1 MKKACITI
9 LFLVLLSLPLSN
21 VFAAEAEYSGNLIP
35 KMITNTSPSGVVS
48 TSNEFS
54 DANRAF
60 DGDFATISSAWT
72 SSATA
77 AWLRYDFSNPV
88 VIEQYVIYPQT
99 TATDR
104 APKDWTF
111 EGSNDGVTWNVLDTQ
126 SNITG
131 WVDNTPKK
139 FSFSNSNSY
148 KNYRI
153 NITANNGSQYLALS
167 ELEMMSK
174 VSSSTPNTGACTSNS
189 VASSGVASASN
200 EYSYASEAFDKNFT
214 TIASSWTSSTT
225 AAWLRYDFPNPIV
238 IGQYVIYPQNT
249 ATDRAPKDWTFEG
262 SNDGVTWNVLD
273 TQSNITGWV
282 DNTPKKFSFSNSNSY
297 K

>member
-1 MKKACITI
+1 MKKTCITI

-21 VFAAEAEYSGNLIP
+21 VFAAEAEYSENLIP
-35 KMITNTSPSGVVS
+35 KMTSNTLPSGVAS
-48 TSNEFS
+48 ASNEYS
-54 DANRAF
+54 YAYEAF
-60 DGDFATISSAWT
+60 NKGFVTISSAWT
-72 SSATA
+72 SSTTS

-111 EGSNDGVTWNVLDTQ
+111 EGSNDGITWNVLDTQ

-131 WVDNTPKK
+131 WVNSTPKK

-174 VSSSTPNTGACTSNS
+174 VSSSTPNPEPTEPVPSGDRAILVVTMTTGLEKEFDLSIKEVNDFIAWYESKQAGS
-189 VASSGVASASN
+189 GSSYAINKHDNNKGPFSSRKDYMLFDRILTFEVS
-200 EYSYASEAFDKNFT
+200 EYSK
-214 TIASSWTSSTT
+214 
-225 AAWLRYDFPNPIV
+225 
-238 IGQYVIYPQNT
+238 
-249 ATDRAPKDWTFEG
+249 
-262 SNDGVTWNVLD
+262 
-273 TQSNITGWV
+273 
-282 DNTPKKFSFSNSNSY
+282 
-297 K
+297 